1 MADEVELLEI
11 EILESKI
18 RRLESEKLLLVQE
31 NERLNSAVSD
41 MQTTTS
47 HLTSTNRFLLE
58 QNVRL
63 QSTISD
69 LEAKFD
75 SDLEAKFDSL
85 RIDYEQTLES
95 QANEDHIKNLL
106 GGDLDDAE
114 NDQIERSEVPDP
126 KEVTKLRKEKEDLER
141 SMEKLSDR
149 VDRIE
154 EDNTVVILEL
164 LTTQSDL
171 EADLNKQ
178 TEIIRAFF
186 ERTVQ
191 MLRRTAEMMEGGRL
205 DGGDSSTSSWG
216 FDEGMDSTVEI
227 MARSIEAEL
236 AGLKRGLRRI
246 LARNEDEEEAA
257 AAVPV

>member
-18 RRLESEKLLLVQE
+18 RRLESENLLLVQE

-41 MQTTTS
+41 KQTTTS

-58 QNVRL
+58 ENDRL

-75 SDLEAKFDSL
+75 SLG
-85 RIDYEQTLES
+85 IDYEQSLES

-106 GGDLDDAE
+106 GGDVDDAE

-154 EDNTVVILEL
+154 EDNTVVILAL
-164 LTTQSDL
+164 LTRQSDL

-191 MLRRTAEMMEGGRL
+191 MLRRTAEMMERGRL

-227 MARSIEAEL
+227 MALSIEAEL
-236 AGLKRGLRRI
+236 AGLKRVLRRI
-246 LARNEDEEEAA
+246 LARREDEEEEAA
-257 AAVPV
+257 AVPV